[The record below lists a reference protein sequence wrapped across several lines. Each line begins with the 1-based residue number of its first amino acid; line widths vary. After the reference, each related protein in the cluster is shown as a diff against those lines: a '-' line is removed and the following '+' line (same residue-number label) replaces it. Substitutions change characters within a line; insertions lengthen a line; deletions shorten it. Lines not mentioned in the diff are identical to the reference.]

1 MLQDETT
8 LDETTYC
15 EVHPDRETGLRCNR
29 CNRLMCAQCAVQTP
43 VGYRCRECVREV
55 EDKFFT
61 GNSADYA
68 IVFSVCAV
76 MGALGSLLLSFVGFF
91 LLLLFFAAI
100 FLGGIIAE
108 AARRAVQ
115 GRRARYTAEVGWAG
129 VACGVLAYSLIFL
142 GAINVFL
149 LLIIGGGAGYIVYTR
164 LK

>member
-1 MLQDETT
+1 MQNDTTADEI
-8 LDETTYC
+8 TYC

-43 VGYRCRECVREV
+43 VGYRCRECVRQV

-61 GNSADYA
+61 GNSADYI
-68 IVFSVCAV
+68 IVFAVCAT
-76 MGALGSLLLSFVGFF
+76 MGALGSLLVSFVGFF

-129 VACGVLAYSLIFL
+129 VLSGVLAYSLIFL
-142 GAINVFL
+142 GVINVFL

>member
-61 GNSADYA
+61 GNTVDYV

-115 GRRARYTAEVGWAG
+115 GRRSRYTAEVGWAG
-129 VACGVLAYSLIFL
+129 VASGVLAYSLIFL
-142 GAINVFL
+142 GVINVFL